1 MRKRTPQKWT
11 EEDRQT
17 VLRTM
22 ARLTPE
28 QQAQFPEEV
37 RHGNRSFTIEEKWLL
52 DEFYGMQPGR
62 LAMERKGEIAP
73 TRVGNA

>member
-1 MRKRTPQKWT
+1 MKKRTTQKWS

-28 QQAQFPEEV
+28 QQAQFPEDV
-37 RHGNRSFTIEEKWLL
+37 RRGERSFTIEEKWWL
-52 DEFYGMQPGR
+52 DEFYGTQPGQ
-62 LAMERKGEIAP
+62 LVTVRKGEIAP
-73 TRVGNA
+73 THVGNV